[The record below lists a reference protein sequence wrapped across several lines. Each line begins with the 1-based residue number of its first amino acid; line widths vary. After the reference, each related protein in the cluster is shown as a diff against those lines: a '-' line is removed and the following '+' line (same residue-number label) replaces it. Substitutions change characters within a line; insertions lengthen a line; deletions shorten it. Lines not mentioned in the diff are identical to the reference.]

1 MLKLIIK
8 QYCEKNKFNFSPG
21 SNKKQNR
28 QSLLIFFNNF
38 DLTLKT
44 ILPILLNSPI
54 INIITEFNFNFKRMH
69 QLSELIKKPHE
80 LRCDY
85 VLTDNKIIFL
95 TEIQA
100 QNLDDFALRNL
111 EYLVSAT
118 RQYNMPVYQV
128 MFYIGQDPLSMKD
141 TYELNDVLFYK
152 FKIINFSSLDTNLF
166 LNQPN
171 IYIKLLS
178 ILTKDGKETDAL
190 THTLKAISRMPNQR
204 ARVEAINILTTL
216 SNLRKESII
225 KINNIIKENN
235 MPIIINPE
243 DTDFYRIGL
252 NKGKAEGKVEGKA
265 ETLQKLINVKFG
277 SIDQSLAAKI
287 EQATIEELDHYLI
300 NFVTASS
307 VMGVFK
313 Q

>member
-1 MLKLIIK
+1 
-8 QYCEKNKFNFSPG
+8 
-21 SNKKQNR
+21 
-28 QSLLIFFNNF
+28 
-38 DLTLKT
+38 
-44 ILPILLNSPI
+44 
-54 INIITEFNFNFKRMH
+54 MH

-190 THTLKAISRMPNQR
+190 TQTLKAISRMPNQR

-216 SNLRKESII
+216 SNLRKESTI